1 MINLFFFHMSTF
13 FSWKNIDP
21 SSYAERKKNPYFIQ
35 GRTRKKKV
43 FMPLY
48 PGNVGTT
55 YIHVW
60 LFFIYTRRQKERKK
74 NRTGNFKATNPIL
87 RLPDGSPYFT
97 QCSRLFLN
105 LYLYEFTSYVFHIFK
120 LNVII
125 PLRT

>member
-35 GRTRKKKV
+35 GRTRKKKS
-43 FMPLY
+43 FYAFIPRKCWNHIHSCMAFF
-48 PGNVGTT
+48 
-55 YIHVW
+55 YI
-60 LFFIYTRRQKERKK
+60 YEASKRKKK